1 MLISLNDEWFYIPS
15 LFPYIYLFLFFS
27 LLTRYFRSL
36 TTVEEQR
43 SNEVPHLR
51 LSQCLLTMSAGL
63 FSPFMWKNRII
74 FPAIASRTLWYDS
87 ALCLFVSAEWGMV
100 KLLTTDSLSP
110 NMYVDRSTGT
120 PRYRSVVRR
129 SMIWSVA
136 IRAATNSLP
145 YVAVSTVA
153 CLFEY
158 QSIGV

>member
-1 MLISLNDEWFYIPS
+1 MRCHTCACP
-15 LFPYIYLFLFFS
+15 
-27 LLTRYFRSL
+27 
-36 TTVEEQR
+36 
-43 SNEVPHLR
+43 
-51 LSQCLLTMSAGL
+51 QCLLTMSAGL

-100 KLLTTDSLSP
+100 ELLTTDSLSP

-136 IRAATNSLP
+136 IRAATNLHP

-153 CLFEY
+153 CLFEWQETNKNDTTLILY
-158 QSIGV
+158 EAWSEILLPLRRYRERKRKEKYWCA